1 MGGGVIDAVLALD
14 GGNSKTDVLLVAP
27 DGTVLSQVRG
37 PGASA
42 QRVGLAA
49 GAATLD
55 ALVRQAVGEFDPALR
70 APYVRHTAAYL
81 AGVDFGREQQALTRA
96 LAELNWSERIT
107 VDNDTFALLRAG
119 APRGHGVAVV
129 CGAGINCVGIAPDGR
144 TLRFPAIGRL
154 SGDWGGG
161 LFLGDET
168 LWRAI
173 RAEDGRGPDT
183 ALRSLVAAHFG
194 VSSVVELA
202 EQVHFGEVPRTRLQ
216 ELNPLLLATAG
227 RGDAVAR
234 KVVDRLAEEVVLL
247 ASAALRR
254 LDLLDV
260 PVDIVLGGGILAS
273 GDAYLLDRIHAGCA
287 RTAPKATP
295 RVVDVPPAVGAALLG
310 LDELGASADAEDR
323 LRDGYRTGAAGRE
336 P

>member
-14 GGNSKTDVLLVAP
+14 GGNSKTDVLLVTT

-42 QRVGLAA
+42 QRVGVAA
-49 GAATLD
+49 SAATLD
-55 ALVRQAVGEFDPALR
+55 ALVKQAVRQFDPAAR

-81 AGVDFGREQQALTRA
+81 AGVDFGREQEALTQALG
-96 LAELNWSERIT
+96 ELGWSEGIT

-119 APRGHGVAVV
+119 TPHGHGVAVV
-129 CGAGINCVGIAPDGR
+129 CGAGINCVGVAPDGR

-168 LWRAI
+168 LWRAV

-183 ALRSLVAAHFG
+183 ALRPLVTAHFG
-194 VSSVVELA
+194 VSSVAELVERF
-202 EQVHFGEVPRTRLQ
+202 HFGDVCRTRLQ
-216 ELNPLLLATAG
+216 ELNPLLLETAG
-227 RGDAVAR
+227 HGDTVAR
-234 KVVDRLAEEVVLL
+234 KVVDRLADEVVLL
-247 ASAALRR
+247 VSAALRR

-260 PVDIVLGGGILAS
+260 PVDLVLGGGVLAG
-273 GDAYLLDRIHAGCA
+273 GDPYLLDRIHTGCA

-310 LDELGASADAEDR
+310 LDELGASAVAEHR
-323 LRDGYRTGAAGRE
+323 LRDSYRTGTCE
-336 P
+336 PC

>member
-1 MGGGVIDAVLALD
+1 MIDGILALD
-14 GGNSKTDVLLVAP
+14 GGNSKTDVLLVAS

-42 QRVGLAA
+42 QREGLAV
-49 GAATLD
+49 GVATLD
-55 ALVRQAVGEFDPALR
+55 ALVRQAVRQADPHAR
-70 APYVRHTAAYL
+70 PPYARHTAAYM
-81 AGVDFGREQQALTRA
+81 AGVDFGREQEALTRA
-96 LAELNWSERIT
+96 LTELGWSETIT

-119 APRGHGVAVV
+119 TRREHGVAVV
-129 CGAGINCVGIAPDGR
+129 CGAGINCVGVAPDGR

-168 LWRAI
+168 LWRAV

-183 ALRSLVAAHFG
+183 ALLPAVTAHFG
-194 VSSVVELA
+194 VSRAEELVERL
-202 EQVHFGEVPRTRLQ
+202 HFGEVSRSRLV
-216 ELNPLLLATAG
+216 ELTPLLFATA
-227 RGDAVAR
+227 RAGDAVAR
-234 KVVDRLAEEVVLL
+234 KVVDRLAREVVLL

-260 PVDIVLGGGILAS
+260 PVDIVLGGGVLAS
-273 GDAYLLDRIHAGCA
+273 GDERLLDGIRAGC
-287 RTAPKATP
+287 RDVAPKAEIL
-295 RVVDVPPAVGAALLG
+295 VVDVPPAVGAALLG
-310 LDELGASADAEDR
+310 LQEIGAHAEAEDR
-323 LRDGYRTGAAGRE
+323 LRDSYRTAPLIRSAVSA